1 MTSPTP
7 NINKAYSML
16 IERESQRSIINSGE
30 RIELGAMMAGRGN
43 IHHRPPKNW
52 NLQCDYCK
60 LKGHTKNV
68 CYKLIG
74 YPPGYK
80 GKKKEDFPNANT
92 AQNEDNSKQ
101 RY

>member
-52 NLQCDYCK
+52 NLQCDYYK

-80 GKKKEDFPNANT
+80 GKNKEEFPNANT
-92 AQNEDNSKQ
+92 A
-101 RY
+101 